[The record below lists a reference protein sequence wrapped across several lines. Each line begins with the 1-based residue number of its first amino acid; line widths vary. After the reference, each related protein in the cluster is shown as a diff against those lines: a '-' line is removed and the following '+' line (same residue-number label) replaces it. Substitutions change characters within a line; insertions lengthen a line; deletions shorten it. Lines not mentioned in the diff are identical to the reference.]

1 MLGLLCLPVVALSQS
16 FDQAIERQFS
26 NLRDAVRQAQWHRV
40 EEQLPSLQHHYSMS
54 PPQRSYLHLAEALLW
69 QYRGEHRRAIPLYER
84 IDPDSDVYLEA
95 RTNLAIAFLKQGW
108 WSDAHRELEQL
119 LARAEP
125 EAELKNRWRM
135 MLGMSQLQQGFY
147 RDARTTFGTIDQN
160 SRHSAHAWRGIGL
173 TALHLGDHGG
183 ALNAFRRL
191 KEEHAEDLPEGAFL
205 VAFTYDRMNRL
216 KLAEANYRE
225 ALLLYQHQLQQIQ
238 KTLAKRSPEAADTR
252 SLEAQQNRL
261 NTLISQSQYGL
272 ATIYDRR

>member
-1 MLGLLCLPVVALSQS
+1 MLGLLCLPAVTLSQS

-26 NLRDAVRQAQWHRV
+26 DLRIAVRQAQWHRV
-40 EEQLPSLQHHYSMS
+40 EEKLPSLQHHYSLS
-54 PPQRSYLHLAEALLW
+54 QTQRSYLHLAEALLW
-69 QYRGEHRRAIPLYER
+69 QSRGEHRRAIPLYER
-84 IDPDSDVYLEA
+84 IEPDSDVYLEA

-108 WSDAHRELEQL
+108 WSDAHRELEKL
-119 LARAEP
+119 LTRAEP
-125 EAELKNRWRM
+125 DAELKNRWRM

-147 RDARTTFGTIDQN
+147 RDARATFGTIDQN

-191 KEEHAEDLPEGAFL
+191 KEKHADEIPEGAFL

-225 ALLLYQHQLQQIQ
+225 ALLHYQHQLQQTQ
-238 KTLAKRSPEAADTR
+238 KALAQRAPDAEEIPA
-252 SLEAQQNRL
+252 LEAQQHRL
-261 NTLISQSQYGL
+261 NTLVSQSQYGL
-272 ATIYDRR
+272 ATVYDRR

>member
-26 NLRDAVRQAQWHRV
+26 DLRDAVRQAHWHKV
-40 EEQLPSLQHHYSMS
+40 EEQLPSLQHHYSLS

-69 QYRGEHRRAIPLYER
+69 QARGEHRRAIPLYER
-84 IDPDSDVYLEA
+84 IEPDSNVYLEA

-108 WSDAHRELEQL
+108 WSDAHRELKQL

-147 RDARTTFGTIDQN
+147 RDARTTFGTIDQS
-160 SRHSAHAWRGIGL
+160 SRHRAHAWRGIGL

-191 KEEHAEDLPEGAFL
+191 KEKHAEDIPEGAFL

-238 KTLAKRSPEAADTR
+238 KTLAKRSPEATDTR